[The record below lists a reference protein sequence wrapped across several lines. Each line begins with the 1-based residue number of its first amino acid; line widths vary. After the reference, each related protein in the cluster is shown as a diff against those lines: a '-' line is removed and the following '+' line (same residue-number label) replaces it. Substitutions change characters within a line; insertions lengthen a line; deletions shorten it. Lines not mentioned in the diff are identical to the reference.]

1 MFNESELLE
10 IRALIVA
17 IDKLLLD
24 CDMLHD
30 PDLLGSA
37 ITLSGMLNALTER
50 ITGQVDE
57 AA

>member
-17 IDKLLLD
+17 VDKLLLD
-24 CDMLHD
+24 CDLRND
-30 PDLLGSA
+30 RTSLGNA
-37 ITLSGMLNALTER
+37 ITLTGILNTLTER
-50 ITGQVDE
+50 ITEQVDE